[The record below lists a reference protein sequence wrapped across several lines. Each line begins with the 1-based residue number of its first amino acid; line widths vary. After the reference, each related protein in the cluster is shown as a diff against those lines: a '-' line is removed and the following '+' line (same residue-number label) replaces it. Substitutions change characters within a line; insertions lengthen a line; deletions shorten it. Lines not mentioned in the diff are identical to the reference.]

1 MRQLNRS
8 TVLVIQLRYLK
19 VGEVN
24 WLMKA
29 SFPTPV
35 HIFYPLRVQTALFF
49 FLSFLPTILARD
61 YTYIY
66 LIHCLHQERGSYYYN
81 FTQWGGEDR
90 EKNNLLSFYYAP
102 GTVLGAR
109 DAREQDK

>member
-29 SFPTPV
+29 SSLLLSTSF
-35 HIFYPLRVQTALFF
+35 ILSLRVQTALFF
-49 FLSFLPTILARD
+49 FLSFLSTILARD

-66 LIHCLHQERGSYYYN
+66 ISHPLPSP
-81 FTQWGGEDR
+81 GEGI
-90 EKNNLLSFYYAP
+90 LL
-102 GTVLGAR
+102 L
-109 DAREQDK
+109 